1 MHMYLPIHCVA
12 TLTRKYIDALDK
24 AVLMDRDFDITEQF
38 FYLDAP
44 LEINKLIPVGLFIL

>member
-12 TLTRKYIDALDK
+12 TLARKYIDALDK

-44 LEINKLIPVGLFIL
+44 LEINKVIPVGLFIL